1 MGVQAAALHQAVL
14 KHWLESDKFY
24 THLDPRGGVFTPSYN
39 SVFPAL
45 LAQVCTVL
53 VLAQMIGKAYS
64 MNMAIGCADVPLKAW
79 PDTHPWVLQASEKLV
94 ESCHSCNS
102 AETTCREVRSPLS
115 LLP

>member
-24 THLDPRGGVFTPSYN
+24 THLDPRGGIFSPSYD

-53 VLAQMIGKAYS
+53 VLVKM
-64 MNMAIGCADVPLKAW
+64 
-79 PDTHPWVLQASEKLV
+79 T
-94 ESCHSCNS
+94 
-102 AETTCREVRSPLS
+102 ETAN
-115 LLP
+115 

>member
-24 THLDPRGGVFTPSYN
+24 THLDPRGGVFTPSYD
-39 SVFPAL
+39 SVYPAL

-53 VLAQMIGKAYS
+53 VLAQMIGIAYS
-64 MNMAIGCADVPLKAW
+64 MKMAIGW

-115 LLP
+115 LPP